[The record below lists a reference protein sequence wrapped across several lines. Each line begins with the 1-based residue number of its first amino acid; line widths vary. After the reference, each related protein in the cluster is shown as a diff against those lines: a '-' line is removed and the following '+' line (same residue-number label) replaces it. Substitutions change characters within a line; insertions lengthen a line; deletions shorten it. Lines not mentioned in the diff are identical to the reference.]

1 MKKLPLHILLS
12 LVFLLFCNYL
22 HSQTNHSHDE
32 RIKTKGYAG
41 MDAKS
46 DLVPYEFERR
56 AVGNNDILID
66 ILYSGICHSDIHTV
80 KGDWGDTPYPCVPGH
95 EIVGRV
101 TKVGKNVHKFKVG
114 DIAGVGCMVNSCGEC
129 EYCKVGEEQFCTKG
143 ATFTYG
149 SSEDEGY
156 TKGGYSTNIV
166 VKELFA
172 ITVPDN
178 APLDKVAPLLCAGV
192 TTYSPLRYNHVK
204 KGDKVAVA
212 GFGGLGHMA
221 VQYAI
226 SMGAEVTVFD
236 ITDDKR
242 QVALDMGAVKYVN
255 TKNEGEM
262 NGLNNSFNLL
272 ISTIPFAFKVE
283 PYLAMLKVDG
293 TMVLLGVPPIDQTP
307 TLSTY
312 ALWNRRKIYHSL
324 IGGIRETQEM
334 LDYSVKNNIYPKVEV
349 IPIQKINESYKNVLD
364 GKVQFRYVID
374 MASLK

>member
-22 HSQTNHSHDE
+22 HPQTNHSDDE

-46 DLVPYEFERR
+46 DLVPYEFECR
-56 AVGNNDILID
+56 AVGENDILID

-80 KGDWGDTPYPCVPGH
+80 KGDWGDTPYPCIPGH

-101 TKVGKNVHKFKVG
+101 TKIGKDVHKFKVG

-129 EYCKVGEEQFCTKG
+129 EYCKAGEEQFCTEG
-143 ATFTYG
+143 AAFTYG

-156 TKGGYSTNIV
+156 TKGGYSANIV
-166 VKELFA
+166 VKESFA
-172 ITVPDN
+172 ITVPN
-178 APLDKVAPLLCAGV
+178 NVPLDKVAPLLCAGV

-242 QVALDMGAVKYVN
+242 QAALDMGAVKYVN

-262 NGLNNSFNLL
+262 KGLNNSFNLL

-312 ALWNRRKIYHSL
+312 ALWGRRKIYHSL

-349 IPIQKINESYKNVLD
+349 IPIQKINEAYKNVLD